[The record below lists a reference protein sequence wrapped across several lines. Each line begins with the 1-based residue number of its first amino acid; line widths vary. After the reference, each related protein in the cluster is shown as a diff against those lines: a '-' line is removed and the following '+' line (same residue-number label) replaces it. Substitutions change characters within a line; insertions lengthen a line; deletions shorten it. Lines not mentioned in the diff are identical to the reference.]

1 MKEILSIIFSIPLF
15 FFIFS
20 FPVNCF
26 NYKIF
31 GLKKINLF
39 ESVLINIILHSNILL
54 LISFLN
60 FNLNY
65 TFIVYIFLALI
76 FFACFYKK
84 YLQYFINNS
93 SYFFL
98 FFLFCFSF
106 FLEIAQ
112 NAHMNWDG
120 VDHWFYKVQNFYQGA
135 SIDKLIDVP
144 LSHYPHLG
152 SYIWAFFWK
161 NSLLN
166 YEYFGRF
173 FYAFFFLIVIFSTI
187 SSQKE
192 FMDVEKY
199 FLILIVVILS
209 TDFYLLGG
217 YQEYLL
223 FFAFASV
230 VYLFL
235 YLKKNNNF
243 FIQILF
249 LLCSNIILW
258 TKQEGFFY
266 FIILFIVF
274 NIHFDQERK
283 RRILLTF
290 LFLLLLLN
298 FISTKILIFSEFKL
312 TEKIDFFNFINEFN
326 IILFIKKIILFCKYT
341 IISFFKNL
349 IWLPILL
356 AFFLLVKKKIFL
368 LQNFYFIT
376 FFILSFSFIFSI
388 YIFTKFDLNWL
399 LSVSLSRLLF
409 ALTGFYIFFILA
421 LLKIYKKK

>member
-26 NYKIF
+26 NHKIF

-39 ESVLINIILHSNILL
+39 ESVLINIILHANILL
-54 LISFLN
+54 FISFLN

-65 TFIVYIFLALI
+65 TFIFYIFLALI
-76 FFACFYKK
+76 FFAYFYKK
-84 YLQYFINNS
+84 YLKYFINNF

-98 FFLFCFSF
+98 FILFCFSF

-120 VDHWFYKVQNFYQGA
+120 VDHWFYKVQNFYQGG
-135 SIDKLIDVP
+135 SIDKLADVP
-144 LSHYPHLG
+144 LNHYPHLG

-192 FMDVEKY
+192 FIDEEKY

-274 NIHFDQERK
+274 NIHFNQERE

-290 LFLLLLLN
+290 LFSLLLLN
-298 FISTKILIFSEFKL
+298 FILTKILIFGEFKL
-312 TEKIDFFNFINEFN
+312 SEKIDFFNFINEFN
-326 IILFIKKIILFCKYT
+326 FILFIKKIILFCKYT

-356 AFFLLVKKKIFL
+356 AFFLLLKKKIFL
-368 LQNFYFIT
+368 LQNFFFIT